1 MKKGMFK
8 KSLMVTL
15 TFLVILLSVSQQMVV
30 AEHDPDKDT
39 IDGKVTSQNYNNP
52 ARVIDLELFN
62 GLGEVVVPGTPLTP
76 QESYTVKIEV
86 FDPDT
91 IGDLNSFAMK
101 FFYFSG
107 TPATSEDLSAAF
119 NTALSTE
126 SMGAALVMEWNLVSQ
141 TMDVVSTGAFTTW
154 EIIDSTVPAPD
165 LVATEFTFEV
175 TFKISKVANESD
187 SVNLNWYFGTSIND
201 GKLSLD
207 SGSASTNVVDF
218 GLKTGTGSTDLEAPS
233 GWSMNWYGEV
243 TVSPDASI
251 AWEGVLAGR
260 DFQDGQT
267 LSGINFLS
275 NGNYQTN
282 IKSTE
287 TWDAVISTELANI
300 IFALPITTT
309 QLDVLLN
316 KYNELF
322 VLGTPPVETGTTPSG
337 FVGLSFDKINQTAL
351 ALAIEPWL
359 DFQVHLPQGSPSSN
373 LTGASLIS
381 EPNVLNTP
389 GYTDQFFAIYYEFSP
404 NEGLMPFYVGSEFVG
419 FKPSADYSQTTTHEF
434 GHDYEILLRLALS
447 DVFQN
452 ASYQGKLTVQIVNP

>member
-1 MKKGMFK
+1 MKKGMFTK
-8 KSLMVTL
+8 ALIVTL
-15 TFLVILLSVSQQMVV
+15 SFLVMSLSVSQQIVV

-39 IDGKVTSQNYNNP
+39 IDVHVTSQNYNNP
-52 ARVIDLELFN
+52 TKVIDLKLLN

-91 IGDLNSFAMK
+91 IGDLNSFAIK

-107 TPATSEDLSAAF
+107 APTTSQDLSSAF
-119 NTALSTE
+119 NTILSTE
-126 SMGAALVMEWNLVSQ
+126 SMGAALVMEWNVTSQ

-175 TFKISKVANESD
+175 TFKISKIAHESD

-207 SGSASTNVVDF
+207 SGSAPTDVVDF
-218 GLKTGTGSTDLEAPS
+218 GLKTGTGSTNFEAPS

-260 DFQDGQT
+260 DFQEGQT
-267 LSGINFLS
+267 LSGINFIS

-287 TWDAVISTELANI
+287 TWDAVITTDLANI
-300 IFALPITTT
+300 VFALPITTS

-322 VLGTPPVETGTTPSG
+322 VLGTPPVETGTTPLD
-337 FVGLSFDKINQTAL
+337 FVGLSFDKINQTAF

-359 DFQVHLPQGSPSSN
+359 DFQVHLPQSSPSSN

-381 EPNVLNTP
+381 EPNLLNTP
-389 GYTDQFFAIYYEFSP
+389 GYTEQFFAIHYEFSP

-419 FKPSADYSQTTTHEF
+419 FKPSADYSQTITPEL
-434 GHDYEILLRLALS
+434 GHDYEILLMLALS

-452 ASYQGKLTVQIVNP
+452 ASYQGKLIVQIVNP